1 MPNLELIFN
10 YSTAI
15 ITGLMAKH
23 EEYNMNTFIT
33 SVFDI
38 AEAAAEE
45 FENRYG
51 QHEISG
57 DNTKDDN
64 PN

>member
-1 MPNLELIFN
+1 MPNPDLILHF
-10 YSTAI
+10 STAI
-15 ITGLMAKH
+15 LNGLMSRH
-23 EEYNMNTFIT
+23 DEYNMNIFIT

-51 QHEISG
+51 NEISG
-57 DNTKDDN
+57 DDTEDDN
-64 PN
+64 PD

>member
-1 MPNLELIFN
+1 MPNLELILN

-51 QHEISG
+51 NEISG
-57 DNTKDDN
+57 DDTEGNNTD
-64 PN
+64 

>member
-1 MPNLELIFN
+1 MPNLELIFS

-23 EEYNMNTFIT
+23 EEYNMDTFIT

-51 QHEISG
+51 NEISG
-57 DNTKDDN
+57 DDTEDDS
-64 PN
+64 PD

>member
-1 MPNLELIFN
+1 MPNPDLILHF
-10 YSTAI
+10 STSI
-15 ITGLMAKH
+15 LSGLMARH
-23 EEYNMNTFIT
+23 DEYNMNTFIT

-51 QHEISG
+51 NEISG
-57 DNTKDDN
+57 DDTEDDN
-64 PN
+64 PD

>member
-1 MPNLELIFN
+1 
-10 YSTAI
+10 
-15 ITGLMAKH
+15 MAKH
-23 EEYNMNTFIT
+23 EEYNMDTFIT

-51 QHEISG
+51 NEISG
-57 DNTKDDN
+57 DDTKSNNTD
-64 PN
+64 